1 MFRLSY
7 AEILLNG
14 DVQHI
19 LQNEG
24 DEANLEMSQEEVS
37 SKDEEMNPDMLNEII
52 TVFQKRLEEKDKS
65 L

>member
-1 MFRLSY
+1 
-7 AEILLNG
+7 
-14 DVQHI
+14 
-19 LQNEG
+19 
-24 DEANLEMSQEEVS
+24 MSQEEVS

>member
-1 MFRLSY
+1 MSY